1 MKMHGRNCE
10 YRLQLITFLKVL
22 EIKVTSE
29 AEKLYA
35 KILSSFCGLVFKI
48 YSANFGNLS
57 NVFKHNVTEFR
68 QNLVKIFGRQFY
80 LTLY

>member
-35 KILSSFCGLVFKI
+35 KIISSFCGLVFKI
-48 YSANFGNLS
+48 YSAND
-57 NVFKHNVTEFR
+57 
-68 QNLVKIFGRQFY
+68 QI
-80 LTLY
+80 